1 MILHLFFNGNITLF
15 WKITSKHFFGAL
27 KLARFRKTSLS
38 CPKRF
43 NDFELLP
50 SFSLVV
56 NVNLFYYQ
64 MIQLQIFV
72 MNFCNF
78 TPTESEFNSSKPC
91 LQGWSLILKKGYKNA
106 RSLLTSYMYRIH
118 DIWALFLQPFVYLI
132 AVIGS
137 YFVCPCGCD
146 KFVNLLHPNRWDFNL
161 IRYIL
166 AGGSHFFI
174 FCKWMDIIILCVV
187 YP

>member
-1 MILHLFFNGNITLF
+1 MLYSELIVSKKIIDCSWNFLIDWRFSILHLFFNGNITLF
-15 WKITSKHFFGAL
+15 WKITSKHLFWAL

-78 TPTESEFNSSKPC
+78 TPIESEFNSSKPC
-91 LQGWSLILKKGYKNA
+91 LQGWSLILEKGYMNPH
-106 RSLLTSYMYRIH
+106 SLPTSSLPTSYMYRIH
-118 DIWALFLQPFVYLI
+118 DILALFL
-132 AVIGS
+132 
-137 YFVCPCGCD
+137 
-146 KFVNLLHPNRWDFNL
+146 
-161 IRYIL
+161 
-166 AGGSHFFI
+166 
-174 FCKWMDIIILCVV
+174 
-187 YP
+187 